1 MTMPRPRLARRL
13 LPLLVAAAGLAAG
26 CRGHAEAPAAPPEAA
41 ARVALETVEPRVLA
55 DTVEAVGTVR
65 SRQQSVLS
73 SRIVAAVV
81 AVHVREGET
90 VRAGQVLVEL
100 DDRDVRAQL
109 ERARAGLRE
118 ATSAL
123 EEVERAIEGAERAVD
138 SAAAQ
143 EELARVT
150 HDRYQRLLER
160 ELIARQDYDQT
171 LSRLRVATAEAARA
185 RQALAAQL
193 ARRRQALARIEQAQA
208 EVESA
213 AIVTGYARIVAPG
226 PGIVAARTVEVG
238 NLAAPGTPLLTLD
251 EERYRLEATVH
262 ESDLPRLRLG
272 QRAAVTIDALGRP
285 LEGPIVEIVPAA
297 DPLSRTFTVKV
308 ELPPV
313 PGLRSGLYG
322 RAAFG
327 VGTRQALL
335 IPRAALA
342 RQGQLEGV
350 YVADAGVARLR
361 LVRTGKGHDDRVEI
375 LSGLAPG
382 ERVVADARRVADGQP
397 VDAAR

>member
-1 MTMPRPRLARRL
+1 MPGLGLARRL
-13 LPLLVAAAGLAAG
+13 LPLLVAAALGAG
-26 CRGHAEAPAAPPEAA
+26 CSRNAETPAAPPVAA
-41 ARVALETVEPRVLA
+41 ARVALETVEPRAVA

-81 AVHVREGET
+81 AVHVREGQT

-109 ERARAGLRE
+109 DRARAGLRE
-118 ATSAL
+118 ATSVL
-123 EEVERAIEGAERAVD
+123 EEVERSIEGAERAVE
-138 SAAAQ
+138 SAEAA

-150 HDRYQRLLER
+150 HDRYRRLLER
-160 ELIARQDYDQT
+160 ELVARQDYDQAR
-171 LSRLRVATAEAARA
+171 SRLRVATAEAARA

-193 ARRRQALARIEQAQA
+193 ARRQQAQARIEQARA
-208 EVESA
+208 EVEGA
-213 AIVTGYARIVAPG
+213 AVAAGHARIVAPG

-238 NLAAPGTPLLTLD
+238 NLAAPGTPLLALD
-251 EERYRLEATVH
+251 EERYRLEAAVH

-327 VGTRQALL
+327 VGTREALL
-335 IPRAALA
+335 VPRAAVT
-342 RQGQLEGV
+342 RQGQLESV
-350 YVADAGVARLR
+350 YVVEGGVARLR
-361 LVRTGKGHDDRVEI
+361 LVRTGKVHTDRLEV

-382 ERVVADARRVADGQP
+382 ERVVVDARGVVDGQP
-397 VDAAR
+397 LDATR